1 MKIRFA
7 QILTLL
13 MLLFASLLPN
23 IGHAQHRPPS
33 RRSPTASSFRSLE
46 SSTTVPA
53 LLLSDIH
60 FDPFSDPGKV
70 PQLAAAPESEWAK
83 ILASP
88 ARPDRQAALTALHRA
103 CGGRGADT
111 SAALLQSTVEALKA
125 QATEAK
131 FVLIAGDLLGHLF
144 DCRYATLV
152 PNTHRAGLADFT
164 AKTLQ
169 YVMDQVRAAVPGV
182 PVYAA
187 LGNNDSACGDYR
199 LDANGAF
206 LASTSKI
213 LAGGWPESADRDK
226 MLADFAA
233 TGGYS
238 TQLPAPADNTR
249 LIVIDN
255 IFQSAKFANC
265 NGAPDPASIKAQ
277 IDWLTAQLRDTR
289 EHHQKAWVVGHIPPG
304 IDLYTTL
311 THLRNVCGGAK
322 PEMFLSNEQ
331 MADTLADNA
340 DVVSLAIFG
349 HTHMDEM
356 RLLTRDTKGSPATA
370 AVPAK
375 LIPSISPI
383 DGNFPAFTLARLDPA
398 TSELADFRVIA
409 ASNPSEPNITWKE
422 EYSFSKTYHESS
434 FSASTVGHLMQGFAA
449 DPAAASPLSQDV
461 IQHYFV
467 GDASSLIKPLWPQYV
482 CAMSHHT
489 VQGISACMC
498 AQP

>member
-1 MKIRFA
+1 MKIRLT
-7 QILTLL
+7 QIL
-13 MLLFASLLPN
+13 SLLSFALLLLNLRP
-23 IGHAQHRPPS
+23 GQAQHRPPS
-33 RRSPTASSFRSLE
+33 RRSPTASSNPSHE

-83 ILASP
+83 ILATP
-88 ARPDRQAALTALHRA
+88 PRPDRQAALTALRRA

-111 SAALLQSTVEALKA
+111 SAALLQSTVQALKT
-125 QATEAK
+125 QATDAK

-144 DCRYATLV
+144 DCRYTTLV

-187 LGNNDSACGDYR
+187 LGNNDSTCGDYR
-199 LDANGAF
+199 LDANGTF
-206 LASTSKI
+206 LASTAKI
-213 LAGGWPESADRDK
+213 LAQGWPESADRDK
-226 MLADFAA
+226 MLADFSAM
-233 TGGYS
+233 GGYS
-238 TQLPAPADNTR
+238 TQLPAPADHTR

-255 IFQSAKFANC
+255 MFQSAKFQNC
-265 NGAPDPASIKAQ
+265 SGAPDPAAVKAQ
-277 IDWLTAQLRDTR
+277 IDWLKAQIDDARS
-289 EHHQKAWVVGHIPPG
+289 HHQRAWVMGHIPPG
-304 IDLYTTL
+304 IDLYTTI

-356 RLLTRDTKGSPATA
+356 RLLTRDTKGQTASA

-383 DGNFPAFTLARLDPA
+383 DGNFPAFTLARLDPT

-409 ASNPSEPNITWKE
+409 ASNPGDPNITWKE

-434 FSASTVGHLMQGFAA
+434 FSAATMGHLMQGFAA
-449 DPAAASPLSQDV
+449 DPSAASPLSQDV

-467 GDASSLIKPLWPQYV
+467 GDTSSLIKPLWPQYV
-482 CAMSHHT
+482 CAMAHHT